1 MRRLRK
7 LGDGESRHGTNV
19 LVAGL
24 LSPFGRPGKAV
35 RMNAAG
41 SLSLLYDAR
50 IMAEYIQV
58 LKRPKFSFSTEHIE
72 ALLDHVKAI
81 GLIVAS
87 DPLSVRLPDEEDE
100 AFLEVALAGRAESL
114 ITGNLK
120 HFPSAARQ
128 GMRVLTPAEFLDVY
142 RLRAQTKNRVR

>member
-1 MRRLRK
+1 MRVVI
-7 LGDGESRHGTNV
+7 DTNV

-24 LSPFGRPGKAV
+24 LSPFGRPGEVV
-35 RMNAAG
+35 RMIAAG

-50 IMAEYIQV
+50 IIAEYIQV
-58 LKRPKFSFSTEHIE
+58 LKRPKFSFSPEHIE
-72 ALLDHVKAI
+72 ALLDQVKAV
-81 GLIVAS
+81 GVIVAS

-100 AFLEVALAGRAESL
+100 AFLEVALAGRAECL

-128 GMRVLTPAEFLDVY
+128 GMRVLTPAEFLDFY
-142 RLRAQTKNRVR
+142 RQRTQTKTLPR

>member
-1 MRRLRK
+1 MRVVI
-7 LGDGESRHGTNV
+7 DTNV

-24 LSPFGRPGKAV
+24 LSPFGRPGDV
-35 RMNAAG
+35 IRMTAAG

-50 IMAEYIQV
+50 IMAEYTQV
-58 LKRPKFSFSTEHIE
+58 LKRSKFSFSPEHIE
-72 ALLDHVKAI
+72 ALLNQVKAI
-81 GLIVAS
+81 GVIVAS

-100 AFLEVALAGRAESL
+100 AFLEVALAGRAECL

-128 GMRVLTPAEFLDVY
+128 GMRVLTPTEFLDFY
-142 RLRAQTKNRVR
+142 RQRAQTKTRPH

>member
-1 MRRLRK
+1 MRVVV
-7 LGDGESRHGTNV
+7 DTNV

-24 LSPFGRPGKAV
+24 LSPFGRPGEMV
-35 RMNAAG
+35 RMIAAG

-58 LKRPKFSFSTEHIE
+58 LKRPKFSFSSEHIE
-72 ALLDHVKAI
+72 ALLDQVKAVGI
-81 GLIVAS
+81 IVAS

-100 AFLEVALAGRAESL
+100 AFLEVALAGHAECL

-120 HFPSAARQ
+120 HFPSAARRS
-128 GMRVLTPAEFLDVY
+128 MRVLTSTEFLDFY
-142 RLRAQTKNRVR
+142 RQRTQTKTRPR

>member
-1 MRRLRK
+1 VRVVV
-7 LGDGESRHGTNV
+7 DTTV

-24 LSPFGRPGKAV
+24 LSPFGRPGEMV
-35 RMNAAG
+35 RMIAAG

-58 LKRPKFSFSTEHIE
+58 LKRPKFSFSSEPIE
-72 ALLDHVKAI
+72 TLLDQVKAV
-81 GLIVAS
+81 GVIVAS

-100 AFLEVALAGRAESL
+100 AFLEVALAGHAECL

-120 HFPSAARQ
+120 HFPSAARRS
-128 GMRVLTPAEFLDVY
+128 MRVLTPTEFLDFY
-142 RLRAQTKNRVR
+142 RQRTQTKTRPR

>member
-1 MRRLRK
+1 MRVVI
-7 LGDGESRHGTNV
+7 DTNV
-19 LVAGL
+19 LVAGP
-24 LSPFGRPGKAV
+24 LSPFGRPGEVV
-35 RMNAAG
+35 RMIAAG

-58 LKRPKFSFSTEHIE
+58 LKRPKFSFSPEHIE
-72 ALLDHVKAI
+72 TLLDHVKVV
-81 GLIVAS
+81 GVIVAA

-100 AFLEVALAGRAESL
+100 AFLEVALAGHVEGL

-128 GMRVLTPAEFLDVY
+128 GIQVLTPAEFLDFY
-142 RLRAQTKNRVR
+142 RQRTQTKSRPR

>member
-1 MRRLRK
+1 MRVVI
-7 LGDGESRHGTNV
+7 DTNV

-24 LSPFGRPGKAV
+24 LSPFGRPGEV
-35 RMNAAG
+35 IRMTTAG

-50 IMAEYIQV
+50 IMAEHTQV
-58 LKRPKFSFSTEHIE
+58 LKRPKFSFSPEHIE
-72 ALLDHVKAI
+72 TLLNQVKAI
-81 GLIVAS
+81 GVIVAS

-100 AFLEVALAGRAESL
+100 AFLEVALAGRAECL

-128 GMRVLTPAEFLDVY
+128 GIRVLSPAEFLDLY
-142 RLRAQTKNRVR
+142 RQRTQTKSRPR

>member
-1 MRRLRK
+1 MK
-7 LGDGESRHGTNV
+7 AVVDTNV
-19 LVAGL
+19 LVSGL
-24 LSPFGRPGKAV
+24 LSPFGHPGEAV
-35 RMNAAG
+35 RMIAAG

-58 LKRPKFSFSTEHIE
+58 LKRPKFSFSPDHIA
-72 ALLDHVKAI
+72 ALLDHVKAV
-81 GLIVAS
+81 GFIVAA

-100 AFLEVALAGRAESL
+100 AFLEVALAGRAECL

-128 GMRVLTPAEFLDVY
+128 GMRVLTPAEFLDFY
-142 RLRAQTKNRVR
+142 RQRTQTKRRPR

>member
-1 MRRLRK
+1 MRVVV
-7 LGDGESRHGTNV
+7 DTNV

-24 LSPFGRPGKAV
+24 LSPFGRPGEV
-35 RMNAAG
+35 VLMIAAG

-58 LKRPKFSFSTEHIE
+58 LKRSKFSFSPEHIE
-72 ALLDHVKAI
+72 TLLEQVKAV
-81 GLIVAS
+81 GVVVAS

-100 AFLEVALAGRAESL
+100 AFLEVALAGRAECL

-128 GMRVLTPAEFLDVY
+128 GMRVLTPTEFLDFY
-142 RLRAQTKNRVR
+142 RQRTQTKTRPR

>member
-1 MRRLRK
+1 MRVVV
-7 LGDGESRHGTNV
+7 DTTV

-24 LSPFGRPGKAV
+24 LSPFGRPGEMV
-35 RMNAAG
+35 RMIAAG

-58 LKRPKFSFSTEHIE
+58 LKRPKFSFSSEPIE
-72 ALLDHVKAI
+72 TLLDQVKAV
-81 GLIVAS
+81 GVIVAS

-100 AFLEVALAGRAESL
+100 AFLEVALAGRAECL
-114 ITGNLK
+114 ITGNVK

-128 GMRVLTPAEFLDVY
+128 GMRVLPDVA
-142 RLRAQTKNRVR
+142 LCRVL

>member
-1 MRRLRK
+1 MRVVV
-7 LGDGESRHGTNV
+7 DTNV

-24 LSPFGRPGKAV
+24 LSPFGRPGEVV
-35 RMNAAG
+35 RMIAAG

-58 LKRPKFSFSTEHIE
+58 LKRPKFSFSPEHIE
-72 ALLDHVKAI
+72 TLLEQVKAV
-81 GLIVAS
+81 GVIVAS

-100 AFLEVALAGRAESL
+100 AFLEAALAGRAACL
-114 ITGNLK
+114 ITGNVK

-128 GMRVLTPAEFLDVY
+128 GMRVLTPAEFLDFY
-142 RLRAQTKNRVR
+142 RQRTPTKTRPR